1 MNWELLDIQT
11 AFRKGRGTRNQTAN
25 ICWIVEKARELQK
38 NICFIDYTKAF
49 EFVDHNKLW
58 TTLKEM
64 EIPNHLICLLRNL
77 YGSQEA
83 TVRTRH
89 GTMDW
94 FKIGKGDRQGCIL
107 SPCLFKLNSEYIMWN
122 VRLDESQA
130 GIKTTGININNLRYA
145 HGISATL
152 MSESKGD
159 LKSLLMRVKEESE
172 KAGLKL
178 NMKKTKTVASG
189 PITSWQ
195 IEEWKLVAVT
205 KFIFLG
211 SKISTDGD
219 CSHEIKRCLLL
230 GRKAMTNLKSILKSR
245 DITLLIKV
253 RIVKGPC
260 NQSSGF
266 SSSHIW
272 MWELDHKE
280 G

>member
-1 MNWELLDIQT
+1 MNQEIPDIKT

-211 SKISTDGD
+211 SKITTDGKY
-219 CSHEIKRCLLL
+219 SHEIKRH
-230 GRKAMTNLKSILKSR
+230 
-245 DITLLIKV
+245 
-253 RIVKGPC
+253 
-260 NQSSGF
+260 F
-266 SSSHIW
+266 SLEW
-272 MWELDHKE
+272 KLWQT
-280 G
+280 